1 MSTNKSEDDIRVLSP
16 AELLVWAEGKT
27 QVMRLRTFRDVV
39 PGGGYMAA
47 MAPLPVDWRSI
58 GTDSAEHDL
67 VLRNVNYGSNPLE
80 RITVLHSLQFNTN
93 AIYFQGLIL
102 VPPPSETGGRLT
114 PWYHVQLRLGFEA
127 GREAQLLNLAAA
139 DGAWCRFP
147 FHLPLPGNLSTYRS
161 GSRARAA
168 GPARCTQV
176 SRWPLPCVS
185 STRRLCGTAIARRL
199 GSKMIRSVNQLRKVW
214 FMFLESPIGDP

>member
-1 MSTNKSEDDIRVLSP
+1 
-16 AELLVWAEGKT
+16 
-27 QVMRLRTFRDVV
+27 
-39 PGGGYMAA
+39 MAA

-102 VPPPSETGGRLT
+102 VPPPSETGGRLA

-214 FMFLESPIGDP
+214 FMFLESPIDGMDTTLP